1 MRREKLE
8 LDLSRWEERIRSM
21 EGHEVDECVRDR
33 LAHSGNEV
41 LSDER
46 TLSAAVEEG
55 IYVENMITEFRANFE
70 NL

>member
-1 MRREKLE
+1 
-8 LDLSRWEERIRSM
+8 M
-21 EGHEVDECVRDR
+21 EGPEIDELV
-33 LAHSGNEV
+33 LALHAHFGCKV

-46 TLSAAVEEG
+46 TLSAVVEEG

>member
-1 MRREKLE
+1 
-8 LDLSRWEERIRSM
+8 M

-46 TLSAAVEEG
+46 TLSAVVEEG